1 MTIHEM
7 ELAIRQLQKDVK
19 NLASRP
25 TTARSEA
32 AKNAANDATR
42 AAELAAAKADGY
54 AEAITDLA
62 LSQEE
67 LLTEII
73 PKMVEEEV

>member
-32 AKNAANDATR
+32 AKVAAHEATK
-42 AAELAAAKADGY
+42 AAEHAADKADGY

-73 PKMVEEEV
+73 PKMIEMED

>member
-7 ELAIRQLQKDVK
+7 ELAIKQLQNDVK

-25 TTARSEA
+25 VTARSEDAKSA
-32 AKNAANDATR
+32 ADAATKN
-42 AAELAAAKADGY
+42 AELAAAKADGY

-73 PKMVEEEV
+73 PKMIEEEV